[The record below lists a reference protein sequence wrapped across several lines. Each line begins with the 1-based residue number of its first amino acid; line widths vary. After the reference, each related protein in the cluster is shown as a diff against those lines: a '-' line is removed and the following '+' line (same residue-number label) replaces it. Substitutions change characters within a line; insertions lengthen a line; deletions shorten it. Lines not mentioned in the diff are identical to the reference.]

1 MGRGA
6 CRPVRLARILLHLFR
21 IVTVSDL
28 GAARAAFIDALRSA
42 HAVRR
47 GITPEVETTVR
58 AYARAMRVAGENIGQ
73 ALVQV
78 KDLVRAHTGYDEPI
92 FTPKVVGW
100 TVAGFFEGT
109 STKDV
114 GERGKT

>member
-1 MGRGA
+1 MTVPDVGA
-6 CRPVRLARILLHLFR
+6 
-21 IVTVSDL
+21 T
-28 GAARAAFIDALRSA
+28 RAAFIEALRSA
-42 HAVRR
+42 HAARR
-47 GITPEVETTVR
+47 GLTPEVQATVR
-58 AYARAMRVAGENIGQ
+58 AYARAMRVAGENVGQ

-109 STKDV
+109 S
-114 GERGKT
+114 GKGVDKGDGD